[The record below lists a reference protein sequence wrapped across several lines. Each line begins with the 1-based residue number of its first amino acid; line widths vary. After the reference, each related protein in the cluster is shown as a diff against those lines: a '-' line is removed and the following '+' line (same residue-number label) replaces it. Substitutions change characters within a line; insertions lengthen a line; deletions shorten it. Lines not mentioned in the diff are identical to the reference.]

1 MLATVDDAGTPQP
14 VLDRLNRELTQ
25 IVKSPGFAG
34 RVEPARIRSAR
45 EDARRIQPIYEYT
58 ARTAAFRRRAP
69 IAD

>member
-34 RVEPARIRSAR
+34 RVEPLGFEARATTRDEFSR
-45 EDARRIQPIYEYT
+45 FMSTRLELP
-58 ARTAAFRRRAP
+58 P
-69 IAD
+69 SGGVPP